1 MLIATAILT
10 FEMFNSIAMS
20 LLLPFFSNKKH
31 KNKKMTFFAE
41 LNATT
46 IEPEIELE
54 LETKIEVEIETEK
67 ETESELETETE
78 FPIAGSRK
86 EELLVVD
93 RELPILPP
101 TENVKSNN
109 SLKLPNCSFKNCITF
124 F

>member
-1 MLIATAILT
+1 
-10 FEMFNSIAMS
+10 
-20 LLLPFFSNKKH
+20 
-31 KNKKMTFFAE
+31 MTFFAE

-54 LETKIEVEIETEK
+54 LETKIEIEIETEK

-93 RELPILPP
+93 QELPILPP
-101 TENVKSNN
+101 TENVKSNK
-109 SLKLPNCSFKNCITF
+109 SLKL
-124 F
+124 

>member
-1 MLIATAILT
+1 
-10 FEMFNSIAMS
+10 
-20 LLLPFFSNKKH
+20 
-31 KNKKMTFFAE
+31 MTFFAE

-54 LETKIEVEIETEK
+54 LETKIEIEIETEAEK

-78 FPIAGSRK
+78 FPIAGSRA

-101 TENVKSNN
+101 TENVKSNK
-109 SLKLPNCSFKNCITF
+109 SLKLSNCSFFNCITYF
-124 F
+124 